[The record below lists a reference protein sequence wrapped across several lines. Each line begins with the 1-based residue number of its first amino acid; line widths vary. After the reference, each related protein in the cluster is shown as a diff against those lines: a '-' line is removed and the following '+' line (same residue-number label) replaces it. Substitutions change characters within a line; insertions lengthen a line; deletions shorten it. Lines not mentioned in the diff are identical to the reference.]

1 VRLDD
6 VRGFVFDVDG
16 TLVHRSGE
24 AVHVIDGALEVLE
37 RVQASG
43 RPFAIFTNGSHLAPE
58 GFARGLRDAGLPIE
72 DGQMLTPLRSALH
85 YLKRRHPGALV
96 RMFATPAVEEYMA
109 AAGVRIAA
117 GEEAQATDVVLV
129 AHRHDVS
136 LDELE
141 RAAREVRAGARLLTG
156 SYVAAYSGA
165 DGPII
170 SRGAMIAAA
179 IAKACGV
186 RPTVVGKPSK
196 AAVAVIAERLALP
209 TAEIAVIGDDLGMDI
224 GLGRL
229 GGSRTILVRS
239 GISGELDLARIP
251 ERQRPDAVIDNVA
264 ELLPLL

>member
-1 VRLDD
+1 MRLDD

-16 TLVHRSGE
+16 TLAHRAGE
-24 AVHVIDGALEVLE
+24 QIHLIDGALEVLQ

-43 RPFAIFTNGSHLAPE
+43 RPFAIFTNGSHLAPA
-58 GFARGLRDAGLPIE
+58 GFARDLREAGLPIE

-85 YLKRRHPGALV
+85 YLERRHPGALV
-96 RMFATPAVEEYMA
+96 RLFATAVAEEYMA
-109 AAGVRIAA
+109 AGGIRLASAKEAEAA
-117 GEEAQATDVVLV
+117 DVVFV
-129 AHRHDVS
+129 AHRHEVS

-141 RAAREVRAGARLLTG
+141 HAARAVRGGARLLTG
-156 SYVAAYSGA
+156 SYVAAYAGA
-165 DGPII
+165 HGPIL
-170 SRGAMIAAA
+170 SRGAMMAAA
-179 IAKACGV
+179 IAKVSGV

-196 AAVAVIAERLALP
+196 AAVAVIAERLGLP
-209 TAEIAVIGDDLGMDI
+209 TTQIAVIGDDLGMDI

-239 GISGELDLARIP
+239 GISGQLDLARVP

>member
-1 VRLDD
+1 VLLDD

-24 AVHVIDGALEVLE
+24 QVHVIDGAREVLE

-58 GFARGLRDAGLPIE
+58 GFARDLRKAGLPIE
-72 DGQMLTPLRSALH
+72 DAQMLTPLRSALH
-85 YLKRRHPGALV
+85 YLERRHPGALV
-96 RMFATPAVEEYMA
+96 RLFATAAAEEYMA
-109 AAGVRIAA
+109 AGGVRLASAEQAEAA
-117 GEEAQATDVVLV
+117 DVVFV
-129 AHRHDVS
+129 AHRQEVS

-141 RAAREVRAGARLLTG
+141 HAARAVRGGARLLTG
-156 SYVAAYSGA
+156 SYVAAYAGA
-165 DGPII
+165 HGPIL

-179 IAKACGV
+179 IAKVSGV

-239 GISGELDLARIP
+239 GISGKLDLTRIP